1 MDAERFEFLKS
12 LYPAL
17 TANEI
22 LFNDAEGRELIAQI
36 RAEAHQL
43 KEPRSD

>member
-1 MDAERFEFLKS
+1 VDQARFEFLKS

-22 LFNDAEGRELIAQI
+22 LFNDAEGRELVAQV
-36 RAEAHQL
+36 RAESTKVA
-43 KEPRSD
+43 KGSNG